1 MTKLV
6 DVRDLKSLDHMIV
19 WVRFP
24 LMVPLE
30 IADVAEEDYFCNEV
44 DMNTLEMGPPY
55 GWAKD
60 IKGAA

>member
-1 MTKLV
+1 
-6 DVRDLKSLDHMIV
+6 MIV

-30 IADVAEEDYFCNEV
+30 IADVVEEEYFCNEV
-44 DMNTLEMGPPY
+44 DMDTLEMALPY

-60 IKGAA
+60 IKGVA